1 MQIER
6 VSLKIILLVIA
17 VSVFQSLKAD
27 EGMWLPF
34 KLSLLKYQKMQSMG
48 LEVPLDSLFNTSDPS
63 IKDAVVS
70 LNEGSCTGSFIST
83 DGLLLTN
90 HHCVL
95 ADVQWHSSV
104 SDNYLEKGFWAPGR
118 EAELPNPGKTASVLI
133 DASDVTTEILEQIPD
148 SITEHRRSFL
158 IDSISNEIIRREE
171 AGTHY
176 TAEISRFYEGNQFV
190 LFLSEVFEDVR
201 LVVSPPSSIGQFGK
215 EEDNWMWPRHSADF
229 ALLRVYTGPDGKPAP
244 YSDKNI
250 PYKPKKV
257 LPINIGGVSNNEF
270 AMVMGYPGSTQRFLS
285 SYGIEEIEQ
294 IINPVIKEVREIKQ
308 SIWDGGIKSNPALRI
323 QYASKFAESSN
334 YWKYAIGQNLVIR
347 HRSIVNCR
355 RQLEQRFNI
364 WLTEHNGEHAEYEKI
379 LPSLAVIHAFKISMV
394 KAGIVTMETLVNGFD
409 MFSLALEGLYFKT
422 KLESYGNDKE
432 LINQAKEELRESAD
446 EIFRN
451 FNGEL
456 DKKVFVAMID
466 YYRNNLTD
474 SLRAT
479 DKELFDVED
488 ARNNEVLANR
498 IYSQSV
504 FTDKIRFDQFLAN
517 PDLEKLKTDPAVLF
531 VTTIMENY
539 GKYYFITEE
548 INSQIEA
555 LMRKYIKGLMEMDP
569 TQEFYPDANSSLRL
583 SYGTVQPYSPRD
595 GITYKYFTT
604 TEGLIQKESSDPLI
618 YQLPDDFG
626 NLLIKKDFGKYQQAD
641 NKMPVCFISNNDITG
656 GNSGSPVLNGRGE
669 LVGLAFDGNWEGMG
683 SDIEYI
689 DGLQMCV
696 NVDVR
701 YILFILDK
709 YANAQWLLDEMNI
722 KTN

>member
-1 MQIER
+1 MQIKC
-6 VSLKIILLVIA
+6 VSLKIILLVLA

-70 LNEGSCTGSFIST
+70 LNGGSCTGSFIST

-104 SDNYLEKGFWAPGR
+104 SDNYLEKGFWATGR

-171 AGTHY
+171 ADTRY

-229 ALLRVYTGPDGKPAP
+229 ALLRVYTGPDGKPAQ

-250 PYKPKKV
+250 PYKPKKI

-308 SIWDGGIKSNPALRI
+308 SIWDGGIKNNPAVRI

-355 RQLEQRFNI
+355 RELEGRFNI
-364 WLTEHNGEHAEYEKI
+364 WLTEHKGEHAEYEKI
-379 LPSLAVIHAFKISMV
+379 LPSLAVIHAFKTSMV

-422 KLESYGNDKE
+422 KLESYGNDQE
-432 LINQAKEELRESAD
+432 LISQAKEEFRESAY

-466 YYRNNLTD
+466 YYRNNLID

-479 DKELFDVED
+479 DKELFDIED
-488 ARNNEVLANR
+488 ARNSEVLANR

-504 FTDKIRFDQFLAN
+504 LTDKIRFDQFLAN
-517 PDLEKLKTDPAVLF
+517 PDLEKLKNDPAVLF
-531 VTTIMENY
+531 VATIMENY

-583 SYGTVQPYSPRD
+583 SYGTVQPYNPRD
-595 GITYKYFTT
+595 GVTYKYFTT

-618 YQLPDDFG
+618 YQLPDGFG

-696 NVDVR
+696 NVDIR